1 MTLLL
6 DVPDRIYES
15 PSEQVKRRISE
26 LTKLPLEILKKNGKI
41 FLGNSE
47 WERLTNCNYYS
58 LHILTNSWAV
68 SYVRIDEIA
77 LKTYSRSTS

>member
-41 FLGNSE
+41 FFDIYARVMKTLRGFS
-47 WERLTNCNYYS
+47 RL
-58 LHILTNSWAV
+58 L
-68 SYVRIDEIA
+68 REKDE
-77 LKTYSRSTS
+77 